1 MLANLAAARRARRRF
16 DEDLTAS
23 CAGLDA
29 AALHW
34 PRRSAGTEESVMRI
48 DIRPAASGAAPKP
61 PSSDARP
68 RLRRLYPDARA
79 TNMRRHSRAST
90 ARGGS
95 GLFR

>member
-1 MLANLAAARRARRRF
+1 
-16 DEDLTAS
+16 
-23 CAGLDA
+23 
-29 AALHW
+29 
-34 PRRSAGTEESVMRI
+34 MRI